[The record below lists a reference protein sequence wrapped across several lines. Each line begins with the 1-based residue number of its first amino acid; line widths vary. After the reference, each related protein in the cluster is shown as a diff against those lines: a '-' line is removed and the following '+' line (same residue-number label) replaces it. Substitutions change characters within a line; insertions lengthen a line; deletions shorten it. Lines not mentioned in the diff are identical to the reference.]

1 MMFDNIRATKQDV
14 MEEIRLLKT
23 NPHTFMVRQIRKLL
37 EVGESGRLMDTAE
50 FKSILKA
57 YVERG
62 EIPKE

>member
-14 MEEIRLLKT
+14 MDEIRLLKT
-23 NPHTFMVRQIRKLL
+23 NPHAFMVRQIRKLL
-37 EVGESGRLMDTAE
+37 EVGESGRLMDTVE
-50 FKSILKA
+50 FKSILKD